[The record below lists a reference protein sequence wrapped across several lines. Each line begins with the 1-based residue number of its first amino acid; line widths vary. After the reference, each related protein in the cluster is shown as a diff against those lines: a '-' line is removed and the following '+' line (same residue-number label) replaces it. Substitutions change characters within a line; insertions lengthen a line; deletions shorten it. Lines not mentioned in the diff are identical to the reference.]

1 MALKP
6 FDQQTFN
13 DDDNAKQLVIDLFR
27 YWGCTIGVN
36 ADDYG
41 IDLVGREKDGTVF
54 GVEVE
59 VKHNWH
65 GDTFPFT
72 TIHYSARKTKF
83 LDALDEVWFCTV
95 NTDRTHCALLCVS
108 ALDNIKLIRK
118 QTSVT
123 SSEWFMEFPIHLAR
137 IIPL

>member
-6 FDQQTFN
+6 FDQHTYAT
-13 DDDNAKQLVIDLFR
+13 DDNAKQLVMDLFR
-27 YWGCTIGVN
+27 HWGCTIGVN

-41 IDLVGREKDGTVF
+41 IDLVGRDPDGNVF

-65 GDTFPFT
+65 GPTFPFT
-72 TIHYSARKTKF
+72 TIHYAARKTKF
-83 LDALDEVWFCTV
+83 IDSMHEMWFCTV
-95 NTDRTHCALLCVS
+95 NDDRTHCLLLS
-108 ALDNIKLIRK
+108 PSELDNIKLVRK

-123 SSEWFMEFPIHLAR
+123 STEWFLEFPIHLAR
-137 IIPL
+137 IMSL

>member
-1 MALKP
+1 MLKP
-6 FDQQTFN
+6 FDTDTYANN
-13 DDDNAKQLVIDLFR
+13 DDAKHAVIDLFR

-59 VKHNWH
+59 VKHNWT
-65 GDTFPFT
+65 GPEFPFT
-72 TIHYSARKTKF
+72 TIHYSARKTK
-83 LDALDEVWFCTV
+83 LIDSMDEVWFCTV
-95 NTDRTHCALLCVS
+95 NHDRTHCALLCVS
-108 ALDNIKLIRK
+108 ALDNIKLVRK

-123 SSEWFMEFPIHLAR
+123 STEWFLEFPIHLAR